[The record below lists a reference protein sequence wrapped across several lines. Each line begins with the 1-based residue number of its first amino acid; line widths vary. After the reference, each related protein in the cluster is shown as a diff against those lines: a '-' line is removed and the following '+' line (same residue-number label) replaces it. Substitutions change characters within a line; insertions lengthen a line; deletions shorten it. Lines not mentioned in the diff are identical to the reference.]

1 MLEDRAGASRE
12 SDTPDEDESEQKD
25 ELLSEVLALSSSDGS
40 LCFENVG
47 LLCVSIISS
56 LSGSENLNFKI

>member
-47 LLCVSIISS
+47 LL
-56 LSGSENLNFKI
+56 